1 MENKVLKLG
10 GGERSTQD
18 VYAEIR
24 KGSSEKWT
32 IQSQSVSM

>member
-10 GGERSTQD
+10 MGGGSTKD

-24 KGSSEKWT
+24 PGNPER
-32 IQSQSVSM
+32 